1 MLKNLPEGYN
11 YAFHFDGKKVTIE
24 KDGVEQD
31 VYGDGIYREGEDWY
45 VPGFQNLMEKESWE
59 KADIRIIIA
68 KDPVQYMGED
78 DAGNSWICNSFYD
91 LNTRWTQQHKRYIQA
106 IYFIIAGILC
116 LCASRFFKDAKKQED
131 SVIAALSAKIW
142 FEWKI
147 LATILVLLLV
157 LRIQYDFPGLVELPV
172 IFWLCYFWI
181 NDAKYNKKIWQNGFF
196 GKLLAQAET
205 KNMSLPFAKR
215 LVRALYGII
224 GITVFGLAVT
234 CVMLVLLLIVNY
246 RLANF
251 IYWLLLLTG
260 FAGVFCIL
268 LGMEYFY
275 QKRNRNLARSL
286 EQLSKRI
293 TEISSGHYEPADM
306 VKAEDSD
313 IRAMEEALEQIGQGM
328 ETAIE
333 ERIKSERM
341 KVELVA
347 NVSHDIKTPLTS
359 IISYIELLKQEENL
373 SPEIQDYIRILEE
386 KSERLKNM
394 VQDVFSVSKAASG
407 QLAVEM
413 EEIDFGKLLR
423 QTLADMDGEIQKSP
437 YKFKIDIPKEAVMVY
452 ADGDR
457 MYRVFQN
464 LIGNALKYSLEGSRI
479 YISLKTEKNAA
490 VADIRNTLRRPVV
503 EHLKW
508 RRWRICL
515 R

>member
-1 MLKNLPEGYN
+1 
-11 YAFHFDGKKVTIE
+11 
-24 KDGVEQD
+24 
-31 VYGDGIYREGEDWY
+31 
-45 VPGFQNLMEKESWE
+45 
-59 KADIRIIIA
+59 
-68 KDPVQYMGED
+68 MGED

-172 IFWLCYFWI
+172 IFGSVISGSMMQNIIKNLAKWI
-181 NDAKYNKKIWQNGFF
+181 FRKTARTGRD
-196 GKLLAQAET
+196 

-313 IRAMEEALEQIGQGM
+313 IRAMEEVLEQIGQGM

-479 YISLKTEKNAA
+479 YISLKQRKMLQLQIFAIHRA
-490 VADIRNTLRRPVV
+490 VN
-503 EHLKW
+503 
-508 RRWRICL
+508 
-515 R
+515 

>member
-1 MLKNLPEGYN
+1 MH
-11 YAFHFDGKKVTIE
+11 FHFDGKKVTIE

-45 VPGFQNLMEKESWE
+45 VPGFQNLWEKESWE

-234 CVMLVLLLIVNY
+234 CVMLVLLLLVNY

-251 IYWLLLLTG
+251 IYWLVT
-260 FAGVFCIL
+260 ADRVCRGVL
-268 LGMEYFY
+268 
-275 QKRNRNLARSL
+275 
-286 EQLSKRI
+286 
-293 TEISSGHYEPADM
+293 
-306 VKAEDSD
+306 
-313 IRAMEEALEQIGQGM
+313 
-328 ETAIE
+328 
-333 ERIKSERM
+333 
-341 KVELVA
+341 
-347 NVSHDIKTPLTS
+347 
-359 IISYIELLKQEENL
+359 
-373 SPEIQDYIRILEE
+373 
-386 KSERLKNM
+386 
-394 VQDVFSVSKAASG
+394 
-407 QLAVEM
+407 
-413 EEIDFGKLLR
+413 
-423 QTLADMDGEIQKSP
+423 
-437 YKFKIDIPKEAVMVY
+437 
-452 ADGDR
+452 
-457 MYRVFQN
+457 
-464 LIGNALKYSLEGSRI
+464 
-479 YISLKTEKNAA
+479 
-490 VADIRNTLRRPVV
+490 
-503 EHLKW
+503 
-508 RRWRICL
+508 
-515 R
+515 